1 MASETEEEALARD
14 AADPGRRAEFLVPP
28 APAGSPYPETAYFA
42 GNSLGLQPKA
52 AAAAI
57 REELDAWARSGVE
70 GWFAPGRPWTDYPG
84 LLRADAAALVGALPR
99 ETVVMNALTVN
110 LHLMMATFYRPRGE
124 RTRIVIE
131 DAAFPSDSYA
141 VASQAAHH
149 GLDPARTVVRL
160 RPRPGEHCLRTEDVL
175 DHLAREGERTA
186 LVLLG
191 GINYLTGELLDI
203 PAITAAGRAA
213 GCTVGWDLA
222 HAVGNVPL
230 ALHDWGV
237 DFAVWCSYKYLNGGP
252 GAPGG
257 CFVHERHLADPGLP
271 RLAGWWGTDE
281 RVRFEMRP
289 GYDHVADAG
298 AWQLSTP
305 SILALASLRVSLRM
319 MAETGMAAL
328 RERSVRLTGYLE
340 ALLAESAGPIEV
352 ITPADP
358 ARRGAQLSVRVVG
371 GDAAGLAARLHA
383 RHGVL
388 ADVRRPDVIRLA
400 PAPMY
405 STYHD
410 CWRAARALAAELGT
424 A

>member
-1 MASETEEEALARD
+1 MTEEDALARD
-14 AADPGRRAEFLVPP
+14 AADPGRREEFLVPP
-28 APAGSPYPETAYFA
+28 APAGSPYRETAYFA
-42 GNSLGLQPKA
+42 GNSLGLQPRA
-52 AAAAI
+52 AARAVQ
-57 REELDAWARSGVE
+57 EELDEWARSAVE
-70 GWFAPGRPWTDYPG
+70 GWFSPGRPWTGVPG
-84 LLRADAAALVGALPR
+84 ALRADAAALVGALPR

-149 GLDPARTVVRL
+149 GLDPAQAVVRL

-213 GCTVGWDLA
+213 GCAVGWDLA
-222 HAVGNVPL
+222 HAAGNVPL

-257 CFVHERHLADPGLP
+257 CFVHERHLADPELP

-305 SILALASLRVSLRM
+305 SILALAPLRVSLRM

-340 ALLAESAGPIEV
+340 ALLAKSAGPIEV

-371 GDAAGLAARLHA
+371 GDADGLAARLHE

-388 ADVRRPDVIRLA
+388 ADVRRPDVIRFA
-400 PAPMY
+400 PVPMY

-410 CWRAARALAAELGT
+410 CWRAARALATELGT
-424 A
+424 V